1 MFLGLCEILDI
12 GLGFLVLYLDFVFE
26 LLHVF
31 IYLTLS
37 LSFLVPN
44 FSESLLEFLDL
55 CSHLFVVMF
64 ERKVFVIDIFDLDV
78 KFADLV
84 LVHLQVVFN

>member
-1 MFLGLCEILDI
+1 LFLGLCEILDI

-55 CSHLFVVMF
+55 SSHLFVVML